1 VGGFSADWLA
11 LREDADRRARSATL
25 IAAAGALLAGTR
37 APVVCDM
44 GAGTGAALRA
54 FRGHFPADT
63 RWCLVDDDADALAWV
78 EAPDVTA
85 HVVDLAAEPAV
96 WEDDCA
102 LVTATALFDLAAPVW
117 IDRLATALARDRLP
131 LLACLTFDG
140 RLELDPVHALDGPMI
155 AAFHAHQHGDKGL
168 GGAAAGPDAP
178 QVLAA
183 ALRERGFDV
192 RVEDTPWRLT
202 RERDGAL
209 IDAVLGGWADA
220 ARQLGDP
227 DAGDIAHWLD
237 ARLDATVAL
246 TVGHR
251 DILAMPQAER
261 SG

>member
-1 VGGFSADWLA
+1 MGGFSADWLA

-37 APVVCDM
+37 APVVCDL

-63 RWCLVDDDADALAWV
+63 RWCLVDDDADALARAA
-78 EAPDVTA
+78 APGVTTQVA
-85 HVVDLAAEPAV
+85 DLAADPAV
-96 WEDDCA
+96 WGDDCA
-102 LVTATALFDLAAPVW
+102 LVTATALFDLAAPGW
-117 IDRLATALARDRLP
+117 IERLAASLARDRLP

-155 AAFHAHQHGDKGL
+155 AAFHAHQRGDKGL

-178 QVLAA
+178 DVLATA
-183 ALRERGFDV
+183 MRGQGYDV
-192 RVEDTPWRLT
+192 RVDDTPWRLT
-202 RERDGAL
+202 RARDGAL
-209 IDAVLGGWADA
+209 IDAVLEGWATA
-220 ARQLGDP
+220 ARQLGTP
-227 DAGDIAHWLD
+227 DAGDIALWLGS
-237 ARLDATVAL
+237 RLGVTDAL

-251 DILAMPQAER
+251 DIFAAPRTER